1 MFKRINL
8 ININYSKLKIEGV
21 GNEEIY
27 NIMDDTNKVII
38 FNLKLN
44 SISDFIKT
52 NTTAKKTPSIN
63 NNKKKDINNNLKIS
77 EIINTKLSKE
87 DINITYKS

>member
-21 GNEEIY
+21 GNEEIS
-27 NIMDDTNKVII
+27 NIKDDTNKVII
-38 FNLKLN
+38 FNSKLN
-44 SISDFIKT
+44 IISDFMKT

-77 EIINTKLSKE
+77 EIINT
-87 DINITYKS
+87 